1 MAGFQSYSI
10 EGGKLVE
17 TWLSIQPIGSSW
29 ADTIAQEHWTSKR
42 HNGLMVKAGQRAC
55 PKTVTGE

>member
-1 MAGFQSYSI
+1 MAGLQSYRI

-29 ADTIAQEHWTSKR
+29 PDTIAQEYWTSKR
-42 HNGLMVKAGQRAC
+42 
-55 PKTVTGE
+55 P

>member
-1 MAGFQSYSI
+1 MAGLQSYRI

-29 ADTIAQEHWTSKR
+29 PDTIVQEYWTSKR
-42 HNGLMVKAGQRAC
+42 
-55 PKTVTGE
+55 P